1 MRLRD
6 PQLNAERR
14 AAILEAAASCFVR
27 QGFHATSMKDVCAEA
42 KMSPGTLYHYFRSK
56 ADIIAGI
63 IEDERR
69 MADELVRPLADAPD
83 FVAALFEAI
92 DLMAASVT
100 ERDLILHAEISA
112 EILRQ
117 PQLRARAAAA
127 DRQSRDMLAAAIA
140 DAQSAGTVERRL
152 DAAQTAAM
160 LSALI
165 DGLLWH
171 ATLHGAA
178 SLAPRLPALKQAVA
192 RILADPE

>member
-6 PQLNAERR
+6 PQLNAARR
-14 AAILEAAASCFVR
+14 AAILEAAANCFVR

-69 MADELVRPLADAPD
+69 MADELVRPLAAAPD
-83 FVAALFEAI
+83 FAAALFEAV
-92 DLMAASVT
+92 DVLAGSVT
-100 ERDLILHAEISA
+100 DRDLVLHAEISA
-112 EILRQ
+112 ELLRQ
-117 PQLRARAAAA
+117 PQLRERAAAA
-127 DRQSRDMLAAAIA
+127 DRQSRDTLAAAIA
-140 DAQSAGTVERRL
+140 EAQRASSVDRRL
-152 DAAQTAAM
+152 NADHTAAI
-160 LSALI
+160 LFALI
-165 DGLLWH
+165 DGHLWN

-178 SLAPRLPALKQAVA
+178 ALAPRLPALKQAIA